1 MSRRASESIALTGP
15 TATAQDDKPK
25 SRRSAQSVALT
36 GDGGALSNMPP
47 SAPVPPERQTVAD
60 GTASA
65 VDTGY
70 SSFLDYIGDM
80 GSRAK
85 IGLTR
90 GLQAIPQ
97 IPVGVWNTAVS
108 VTPAKL
114 LADALPDN
122 SGIGQ
127 AMRGAYASALL
138 DQPELVR
145 EFADTGDRL
154 IAGTQD
160 RMSVTAAAQR
170 DADEKTQ
177 GVIDTAKLYLSN
189 PSMIQGAAIES
200 LAQSAVTAGVPG
212 GVGGQLAAQGAMAG
226 AAADRETQNA
236 IRAMTPERVSQFEDV
251 AKYAEL
257 HGMTPEEAVA
267 AIARERGAQA
277 FAGSAVL
284 NAMLPKVIPGGTAV
298 ERAVARAGG
307 ADVLPTQAG
316 RFTNLLVGG
325 VGEAGG
331 EAIAEGGEKFQQNVL
346 TDVRDPRTGQQTP
359 FAGVGKA
366 ATIGGLTGAAM
377 GTVTGATEGGPEDKI
392 NKGGT
397 DQGDD
402 ADATAINPPD
412 DPALD
417 PISTA
422 DITASASAEL
432 ARIEGLGDKA
442 SAEEKQVADFL
453 RANKKKPNV
462 LARAAGYRLDDTEA
476 NAKAAAAAAQAEQSA
491 GEAMRVERAKSEALN
506 VQAAQQG
513 GQAAAAGASPVASAP
528 AQSAPDL
535 TARFDSVRGK
545 TRPELVA
552 AVMAAATPD
561 ARADAAANI
570 AAFDALRAKEAA
582 DAQKSEQAA
591 AKAKPPVPVA
601 APLIQPT
608 ATTVGNAPATEQG
621 NASVTMQNRNR
632 DRVASVLQMQGIAN
646 NPDAQRLSVS
656 RDPSTGAPMVYIGGD
671 SSPDIAEADF
681 GASDVVTMAN
691 GRKVPFRYAVVD
703 ADSVQA
709 SNFADGSANPDYAL
723 PLQKGQIRALNN
735 GRTAG
740 LQAAFARGSAAAY
753 VEGITADAAA
763 HGVSASAIAGKRRP
777 MLVRVYSE
785 ADNTGDMGAESNAS
799 AALGLS
805 ASEQAATDARALP
818 SLDMLRV
825 GEDGDVLGAGNR
837 DFVRAWLQA
846 LGQNEAARMASAN
859 GEPTRQMSDRLKA
872 ALFHAAYGADRL
884 TSAMAEDASPEMRNV
899 IAALTIAAPKFAA
912 LDKAGPFGDV
922 ASVVADAIELIRDSK
937 ARGIAIGSVS
947 DMFSP
952 RAGAVDELARR
963 IDSRSRAPRKLGELL
978 AELARFVSA
987 EQAAAQTTDMFGK
1000 PVVTYDDAINAW
1012 DRLNEQQNADANA
1025 NAGQSAG
1032 LFDANG
1038 RAATVGGGAPAPGAV
1053 QPADNV
1059 GGAGSNRVENGRDG
1073 QPVAQRRE
1081 PEQTASGIPAG
1092 LRAEQTDESR
1102 RLAKRFNGWLERL
1115 GRGAE
1120 QVRFREVTASSLPD
1134 ALNRALRAIEKAT
1147 GARIAVVRNLTPDV
1161 ERFNGLTFRDG
1172 TIYVDES
1179 SDRPATLVAV
1189 HEWVH
1194 QLQRDA
1200 PELYR
1205 RLEQEVRRQGDL
1217 PAWAE
1222 RMRAE
1227 GNRTDES
1234 GIAEELTADAVADA
1248 LTDPAFLRY
1257 LASRDVGLFRQVADS
1272 ILRFLDSM
1280 LAKIK
1285 DRGTNAYLS
1294 DVQAFRDVLSGVL
1307 EEFSASPARGPDA
1320 KNDPALQRADT
1331 ITVDGIERPR
1341 MNSNG
1346 QPIHDTEEGL
1356 RNFWRWF
1363 GDSKVVD
1370 AEGRPLVMYHG
1381 SRAQFEVFDFGRI
1394 GQQGRAEG
1402 AGFYFTK
1409 SQEIAAGY
1417 GTPMAVYLSV
1427 GKPLPYAA
1435 KGFSPAV
1442 LQKLVKRIAELE
1454 AQAEGMEIGDG
1465 FLANFGDVY
1474 TSGLD
1479 KVVKEAARLIATD
1492 ETALDQ
1498 LSGIV
1503 GSGVNPEHVNR
1514 ATIEIAGVDG
1524 VVADGFVDSGD
1535 EQNLIFVAFTPEQIK
1550 SATGNSGDFSPDDA
1564 RITFQRR
1571 TAAEVRF
1578 DALQGRMFTLS
1589 KLQAMGFRAGAQGWN
1604 YRANDWDDDG
1614 VRGKL
1619 KQARANLQ
1627 DKFYALAEA
1636 QGDIAA
1642 AVGAVVDDA
1651 QNAYR
1656 LENLAHGRTGDRMEK
1671 LEGTILQPL
1680 SKLMRDAGLSMDVLE
1695 DYLLARHAPERNKRI
1710 AAINDDMPD
1719 GGSGITTADARAILS
1734 GAKPGVYS
1742 GKLLDKDTLATLTK
1756 AAALVD
1762 QMREQT
1768 INAMVESGSLSDAQ
1782 AKALRDAFKYY
1793 VPLRGKGETDE
1804 LGGTDNSRSGGA
1816 GRIDYR
1822 GPRVRR
1828 ALGRGE
1834 GNLARDIVA
1843 EMVGD
1848 AQRAI
1853 VAAELAKVRGALLR
1867 LAMANPN
1874 PDAWTVAPVELEYRF
1889 SEATG
1894 EVYLAPKGQFEMAQD
1909 SLLIP
1914 LDGVTYRLK
1923 IEHPQL
1929 REALLNLGT
1938 VDTSLFTKTFG
1949 IINRWQSAT
1958 MTRYNPAFVAINLI
1972 RDVGFA
1978 LPTVA
1983 SQHGAKTALDVLANY
1998 GPAMASTWRDVRDGK
2013 PGDASVPD
2021 AKKRMIDWA
2030 REYAEAGG
2038 RTSIMRY
2045 DDVETISK
2053 KQRRAMQTL
2062 SQLWSQ
2068 GWGGKAAA
2076 SAEAVKRAV
2085 GPLAEVIDAANDS
2098 VENAVRLSLYVSLR
2112 KQGWSREAAA
2122 EASKNVTVNFNRKG
2136 KWATHLNAI
2145 FLFWNAAVQGS
2156 HAVMKALSDKRVV
2169 GGLTALGALQGMF
2182 AMSMLGMDD
2191 DDDGVSLWDSIPAYR
2206 KFNAFIVPA
2215 PWSDDGYFAV
2225 PMPYGFN
2232 AFTFLGGRS
2241 VQWARDAARDERG
2254 AHASFLG
2261 DVGGGLIRSFSPVPL
2276 DQGPSGLAGNVVGI
2290 ALGIAANTDDLGR
2303 PITQE
2308 TYGRKVPL
2316 STTGRYTTA
2325 EPFKVAA
2332 TVLNRL
2338 GGGSDDEVPVFMPSV
2353 TDVSPD
2359 MLAHIWREATGGI
2372 GGLLSKGA
2380 ASIEGVAAGRF
2391 DSVAETLA
2399 NAPIASSFGI
2409 VASAD
2414 RAVADRYYRQKENLE
2429 LIHGRA
2435 RRAVADALDAN
2446 GGDQSALARDW
2457 PAVRDALGPM
2467 AAGLELV
2474 RYKRSGKRDDGSRY
2488 VAGEIQFTTLAGRRV
2503 PKLEAAEGSPMH
2515 AYKAA
2520 QDAVKEHSDAIR
2532 QAYVSDMPGAERE
2545 RVMREHRT
2553 ARREAQ
2559 QAMLRAIR
2567 NAQRAAQ

>member
-15 TATAQDDKPK
+15 TATDQDDKPK

-36 GDGGALSNMPP
+36 GEGGALLNMPP
-47 SAPVPPERQTVAD
+47 SAPVLPERQVVAD

-70 SSFLDYIGDM
+70 SSLTDFIGDM

-85 IGLTR
+85 IGVTR

-97 IPVGVWNTAVS
+97 IPVGLWNLAVRAQPS
-108 VTPAKL
+108 NLVSAV
-114 LADALPDN
+114 LPDD
-122 SGIGQ
+122 SSVGKFY
-127 AMRGAYASALL
+127 RGMHDSMML
-138 DQPELVR
+138 DQPEWVR

-154 IAGTQD
+154 IDGTQN

-170 DADEKTQ
+170 DAEEKAQ
-177 GVIDTAKLYLSN
+177 GFVDTAKLYLSN
-189 PSMIQGAAIES
+189 PSMISGAAIEG
-200 LAQSAVTAGVPG
+200 LAQAGVTAGVPG
-212 GVGGQLAAQGAMAG
+212 GVGGQLFAQGAMAG

-284 NAMLPKVIPGGTAV
+284 NSLLQKVIPGATAV
-298 ERAVARAGG
+298 ERALARAGG

-325 VGEAGG
+325 VGESGG
-331 EAIAEGGEKFQQNVL
+331 EAIAEGGETLQQNIL
-346 TDVRDPRTGQQTP
+346 TDVRDPLTGQQTP
-359 FAGVGKA
+359 FTGVGKA
-366 ATIGGLTGAAM
+366 ATIGGLTGLAM
-377 GTVTGATEGGPEDKI
+377 GSATGAMDGKPKAKA
-392 NKGGT
+392 KGGAEA
-397 DQGDD
+397 DVAADVP
-402 ADATAINPPD
+402 APDATAINPPD

-476 NAKAAAAAAQAEQSA
+476 NAKEAAAAAQAEQSA

-535 TARFDSVRGK
+535 TARYPVVQGK
-545 TRPELVA
+545 TRAELVA

-570 AAFDALRAKEAA
+570 AAFDALRAREAA
-582 DAQKSEQAA
+582 EAQKTEKDA
-591 AKAKPPVPVA
+591 AKSRSAEA
-601 APLIQPT
+601 ATIPLIQPGEP
-608 ATTVGNAPATEQG
+608 VQVAPPGQG
-621 NASVTMQNRNR
+621 GSAVTMQNRNR
-632 DRVASVLQMQGIAN
+632 DRAASVLQMQGIAN
-646 NPDAQRLSVS
+646 NPDPQRLSVS
-656 RDPSTGAPMVYIGGD
+656 RDPATGAPMVYIGGD
-671 SSPDIAEADF
+671 ASPAVLDSDM
-681 GASDVVTMAN
+681 GATDTVTMAN
-691 GRKVPFRYAVVD
+691 GRKVPFRYAVVE

-709 SNFADGSANPDYAL
+709 SHTVDGAGVPEYAA
-723 PLQKGQIRALNN
+723 PLQPGQVRALNN

-740 LQAAFARGSAAAY
+740 VQSAFSRGTAGAYIDGIVADSAL
-753 VEGITADAAA
+753 
-763 HGVSASAIAGKRRP
+763 HGVSEAAIRSKRKP

-785 ADNTGDMGAESNAS
+785 SDNTGDMGAESNAS
-799 AALGLS
+799 QALGLS

-818 SLDMLRV
+818 DFDMLRI

-837 DFVRAWLQA
+837 DFVRAWLSA
-846 LGQNEAARMASAN
+846 IGQNEAARMASAN

-872 ALFHAAYGADRL
+872 AIFHAAYGADRL

-899 IAALTIAAPKFAA
+899 IAALTVAAPQFAKV
-912 LDKAGPFGDV
+912 DRSGPFGDV
-922 ASVVADAIELIRDSK
+922 ANVIAGAVELIRDSK

-947 DMFSP
+947 DMFNQ
-952 RAGAVDELARR
+952 RATAVDELARR
-963 IDSRSRAPRKLGELL
+963 IDSRARAPKKLAELL
-978 AELARFVSA
+978 SELARFVAA
-987 EQAAAQTTDMFGK
+987 EQAAAQTTDMFGR
-1000 PVVTYDDAINAW
+1000 PVVTYDDALAAW
-1012 DRLNEQQNADANA
+1012 DSINDRQEAESKR
-1025 NAGQSAG
+1025 GQSAG
-1032 LFDANG
+1032 LFGDNG
-1038 RAATVGGGAPAPGAV
+1038 RAAVDGEQKASPGAV
-1053 QPADNV
+1053 QRADD
-1059 GGAGSNRVENGRDG
+1059 GGGTGSNRVENGRDG
-1073 QPVAQRRE
+1073 QPVEQRRE

-1147 GARIAVVRNLTPDV
+1147 GTRIVVVRNLTPDV
-1161 ERFNGLTFRDG
+1161 EKFNGLTFRDG

-1205 RLEQEVRRQGDL
+1205 RLEKEVMRQGDL

-1227 GNRTDES
+1227 GNRADES
-1234 GIAEELTADAVADA
+1234 GVAEELTADAVADA
-1248 LTDPAFLRY
+1248 LTDPVFLRG

-1280 LAKIK
+1280 LAKVTT
-1285 DRGTNAYLS
+1285 RGTNAYLS
-1294 DVQAFRDVLSGVL
+1294 DVQEFRDVLSGVL
-1307 EEFSASPARGPDA
+1307 KESVASRARETSDQRSAANAMPDRKASTLEQAREQARSFVGLPLINAATGLVATVSNTNLGKMTSQKAGDKSVTMGDHSLAIANLDKLFSSALLDNSHPDRKGEPTIKAIHRFAAPMIGTNGNVLLVKMTVKETTGPKEPNPIYSVEAMEIENPPSVLSRGNPDETGISPQAGVSESVLDMVQGVKA
-1320 KNDPALQRADT
+1320 AL
-1331 ITVDGIERPR
+1331 
-1341 MNSNG
+1341 
-1346 QPIHDTEEGL
+1346 
-1356 RNFWRWF
+1356 
-1363 GDSKVVD
+1363 KVVD
-1370 AEGRPLVMYHG
+1370 A
-1381 SRAQFEVFDFGRI
+1381 
-1394 GQQGRAEG
+1394 
-1402 AGFYFTK
+1402 
-1409 SQEIAAGY
+1409 
-1417 GTPMAVYLSV
+1417 
-1427 GKPLPYAA
+1427 
-1435 KGFSPAV
+1435 
-1442 LQKLVKRIAELE
+1442 
-1454 AQAEGMEIGDG
+1454 
-1465 FLANFGDVY
+1465 
-1474 TSGLD
+1474 
-1479 KVVKEAARLIATD
+1479 
-1492 ETALDQ
+1492 
-1498 LSGIV
+1498 
-1503 GSGVNPEHVNR
+1503 
-1514 ATIEIAGVDG
+1514 
-1524 VVADGFVDSGD
+1524 
-1535 EQNLIFVAFTPEQIK
+1535 
-1550 SATGNSGDFSPDDA
+1550 DDA
-1564 RITFQRR
+1564 RISFQRR

-1578 DALQGRMFTLS
+1578 DALQGRMFTLA

-1680 SKLMRDAGLSMDVLE
+1680 SKIMLDAGLSMDVLE

-1762 QMREQT
+1762 RMREQT
-1768 INAMVESGSLSDAQ
+1768 ISAMVESGSLSDAQ

-1874 PDAWTVAPVELEYRF
+1874 PDAWTVAPVELEYKF

-1998 GPAMASTWRDVRDGK
+1998 GPAMVAVWHDGRDGK

-2030 REYAEAGG
+2030 REHAEAGG

-2156 HAVMKALSDKRVV
+2156 HAVMKALADKRVI

-2215 PWSDDGYFAV
+2215 PWSEDGYFAV

-2380 ASIEGVAAGRF
+2380 ASVEGVAAGRF
-2391 DSVAETLA
+2391 DSVPETLA
-2399 NAPIASSFGI
+2399 NAPITSSFGI

-2503 PKLEAAEGSPMH
+2503 PKLEAAEGSPLH
-2515 AYKAA
+2515 AYKVA
-2520 QDAVKEHSDAIR
+2520 QDAVKEHGDAIR
-2532 QAYVSDMPGAERE
+2532 QAYVSDMPSAERE

>member
-36 GDGGALSNMPP
+36 GEGGALLNMPP

-60 GTASA
+60 GTESA

-70 SSFLDYIGDM
+70 SSFSDFIGDM

-85 IGLTR
+85 IGVTR

-97 IPVGVWNTAVS
+97 VPVGLWNLAVRAQPS
-108 VTPAKL
+108 NLVSAV
-114 LADALPDN
+114 LPDD
-122 SGIGQ
+122 SSVGKFY
-127 AMRGAYASALL
+127 RGMHDSMML
-138 DQPELVR
+138 DQPEWVR

-154 IAGTQD
+154 VGGTQD

-170 DADEKTQ
+170 DAEEKAQ
-177 GVIDTAKLYLSN
+177 GFVDTAKLYLSN
-189 PSMIQGAAIES
+189 PSMISGAAIEG
-200 LAQSAVTAGVPG
+200 LAQYGVTAGVPG
-212 GVGGQLAAQGAMAG
+212 GVGGQLFAQGAMAG

-284 NAMLPKVIPGGTAV
+284 NAMLPKIIPGATAV
-298 ERAVARAGG
+298 ERAMARAGG

-331 EAIAEGGEKFQQNVL
+331 EAIAEGGETLQQNVL
-346 TDVRDPRTGQQTP
+346 TDVRDPLTGKQTP

-366 ATIGGLTGAAM
+366 SAIGGLTGLAM
-377 GTVTGATEGGPEDKI
+377 GSATGATEGKPKAKDKS
-392 NKGGT
+392 GAQT
-397 DQGDD
+397 DAIETPGAEADIAAD
-402 ADATAINPPD
+402 APAPDATAINPPD
-412 DPALD
+412 DLALD

-432 ARIEGLGDKA
+432 TRIEKLGDKA
-442 SAEEKQVADFL
+442 SAEEKQVAAIL
-453 RANKKKPNV
+453 RENMGNARL

-476 NAKAAAAAAQAEQSA
+476 KAKAAETAAQAERSA
-491 GEAMRVERAKSEALN
+491 GEAMRVERAKSEVLN
-506 VQAAQQG
+506 VQAAQAG
-513 GQAAAAGASPVASAP
+513 GKAAVAGASPVAPAP

-570 AAFDALRAKEAA
+570 AAFDALRAREAA
-582 DAQKSEQAA
+582 EAQKATPAQPDRQVADTPAVKDSLTVQDAAPESALPSIPEFKGLPESKREIERRAREQVVSDPEAA
-591 AKAKPPVPVA
+591 LDAYASVPGTDGGRIINTDEAREIFGDYNSGPDARSANAVAVHEPASWVAKEVYRRRMAKPPQTGEFVA
-601 APLIQPT
+601 FTGGGTGAGKSTGPRRIPAIAQIMRD
-608 ATTVGNAPATEQG
+608 ASTVFDGN
-621 NASVTMQNRNR
+621 
-632 DRVASVLQMQGIAN
+632 LQTIDGAVEKIDMALNSGREAEI
-646 NPDAQRLSVS
+646 VYTF
-656 RDPSTGAPMVYIGGD
+656 RDP
-671 SSPDIAEADF
+671 
-681 GASDVVTMAN
+681 
-691 GRKVPFRYAVVD
+691 
-703 ADSVQA
+703 VQA
-709 SNFADGSANPDYAL
+709 FTHGAL
-723 PLQKGQIRALNN
+723 PRAERADYGRTVPIPAHVGTHIGAAKTYLQLLDRYKGDPRVRIRALWNDYDGKT
-735 GRTAG
+735 GRVELASREQVES
-740 LQAAFARGSAAAY
+740 LAALDRDNLASEVRHELERLKG
-753 VEGITADAAA
+753 EGR
-763 HGVSASAIAGKRRP
+763 VSA
-777 MLVRVYSE
+777 RVYSG
-785 ADNTGDMGAESNAS
+785 TI
-799 AALGLS
+799 
-805 ASEQAATDARALP
+805 
-818 SLDMLRV
+818 
-825 GEDGDVLGAGNR
+825 GEDSGVP
-837 DFVRAWLQA
+837 VRSV
-846 LGQNEAARMASAN
+846 RS
-859 GEPTRQMSDRLKA
+859 EPD
-872 ALFHAAYGADRL
+872 
-884 TSAMAEDASPEMRNV
+884 
-899 IAALTIAAPKFAA
+899 
-912 LDKAGPFGDV
+912 
-922 ASVVADAIELIRDSK
+922 
-937 ARGIAIGSVS
+937 
-947 DMFSP
+947 
-952 RAGAVDELARR
+952 AGATPEISGRLPRLGKQP
-963 IDSRSRAPRKLGELL
+963 SRAE
-978 AELARFVSA
+978 V
-987 EQAAAQTTDMFGK
+987 
-1000 PVVTYDDAINAW
+1000 
-1012 DRLNEQQNADANA
+1012 
-1025 NAGQSAG
+1025 
-1032 LFDANG
+1032 
-1038 RAATVGGGAPAPGAV
+1038 
-1053 QPADNV
+1053 
-1059 GGAGSNRVENGRDG
+1059 DG

-1102 RLAKRFNGWLERL
+1102 RLAKRFNGWLDRL

-1120 QVRFREVTASSLPD
+1120 QVRFREVAAPSLPD
-1134 ALNRALRAIEKAT
+1134 ALNRALRAIEQAT
-1147 GARIAVVRNLTPDV
+1147 GTRIVVVRNLTPNV
-1161 ERFNGLTFRDG
+1161 EKFNGLTFRDG

-1205 RLEQEVRRQGDL
+1205 RLEQEVRRQGNL
-1217 PAWAE
+1217 PAWAA
-1222 RMRAE
+1222 RMRAD
-1227 GNRTDES
+1227 GNRTDDDS
-1234 GIAEELTADAVADA
+1234 VAEELTADAVADA
-1248 LTDPAFLRY
+1248 MTDPDWLRG
-1257 LASRDVGLFRQVADS
+1257 LAARDVGLFRQVADS

-1280 LAKIK
+1280 LAKITT
-1285 DRGTNAYLS
+1285 RGTNAYLT
-1294 DVQAFRDVLSGVL
+1294 DVQAFRDVLAGVL
-1307 EEFSASPARGPDA
+1307 EESAESRTREADTES
-1320 KNDPALQRADT
+1320 DPAMR
-1331 ITVDGIERPR
+1331 R
-1341 MNSNG
+1341 
-1346 QPIHDTEEGL
+1346 
-1356 RNFWRWF
+1356 
-1363 GDSKVVD
+1363 
-1370 AEGRPLVMYHG
+1370 
-1381 SRAQFEVFDFGRI
+1381 
-1394 GQQGRAEG
+1394 
-1402 AGFYFTK
+1402 
-1409 SQEIAAGY
+1409 
-1417 GTPMAVYLSV
+1417 
-1427 GKPLPYAA
+1427 
-1435 KGFSPAV
+1435 
-1442 LQKLVKRIAELE
+1442 
-1454 AQAEGMEIGDG
+1454 
-1465 FLANFGDVY
+1465 
-1474 TSGLD
+1474 
-1479 KVVKEAARLIATD
+1479 
-1492 ETALDQ
+1492 
-1498 LSGIV
+1498 
-1503 GSGVNPEHVNR
+1503 
-1514 ATIEIAGVDG
+1514 
-1524 VVADGFVDSGD
+1524 
-1535 EQNLIFVAFTPEQIK
+1535 
-1550 SATGNSGDFSPDDA
+1550 GDFSPDDT
-1564 RITFQRR
+1564 RIAFQRR

-1578 DALQGRMFTLS
+1578 DALQGRMFTLA

-1636 QGDIAA
+1636 QDDIAA

-1680 SKLMRDAGLSMDVLE
+1680 SKIMRDAGLSMDVLE

-1742 GKLLDKDTLATLTK
+1742 GKLLDRDTLATLSK

-1762 QMREQT
+1762 RMREQT
-1768 INAMVESGSLSDAQ
+1768 ISAMVESGSLSDAQ

-1874 PDAWTVAPVELEYRF
+1874 PDAWTVAPVELEYKF

-1983 SQHGAKTALDVLANY
+1983 SQHGAKTALDVMANY
-1998 GPAMASTWRDVRDGK
+1998 GPAMVAVWHDGRDGK

-2076 SAEAVKRAV
+2076 SAEAVRRAV

-2276 DQGPSGLAGNVVGI
+2276 DQGPSGLAGNVAGI

-2391 DSVAETLA
+2391 DSVSETLA
-2399 NAPIASSFGI
+2399 NAPITSSFGI

-2474 RYKRSGKRDDGSRY
+2474 RYKRSGTRDDGSRY

-2515 AYKAA
+2515 AYKVA
-2520 QDAVKEHSDAIR
+2520 QDAVKERGDAIR
-2532 QAYVSDMPGAERE
+2532 DAFASDMPIAERE
-2545 RVMREHRT
+2545 RVMAEHRK

-2559 QAMLRAIR
+2559 QAMLRAIMQ
-2567 NAQRAAQ
+2567 AQRAGK